1 MPGTYE
7 PIATTTTG
15 GTSDVTFSSI
25 PQTYTDLLVIVNTFE
40 PTNYA
45 SMSIRVNGDTSSSYS
60 DSRIIGNGSSASAG
74 RSTNSTNWYIS
85 QIWDGTVV
93 RVNIM
98 NYTNTSVFKSA
109 VSRGDASGQWTMTSS
124 HLWRNTNAITSLTVS
139 RGGNFASNSTF
150 TLYGIKSA

>member
-15 GTSDVTFSSI
+15 GTSSVTFSSI

-45 SMSIRVNGDTSSSYS
+45 SMSITVNGDTSSSYS
-60 DSRIIGNGSSASAG
+60 GSRITGDGSSAASG

-98 NYTNTSVFKSA
+98 NYTNTNVFKSA
-109 VSRGDASGQWTMTSS
+109 ISRGDASGQWTMASS

-139 RGGNFASNSTF
+139 RGGNFTSNSTF
-150 TLYGIKSA
+150 TLYGIKAA